1 MATRVI
7 SIANMK
13 GGTGKTTTSVN
24 LAAGITIADKKAK
37 VLVIDLDPQAN
48 LSITFGIDITDLE
61 VSVSEILLEPNL
73 GFEYAIYKKGR
84 LHIVP
89 STIRL
94 AVVQRQLQ
102 AITAGEFNLREKL
115 AQVTDNYDYIIIDTP
130 PQLSSLLDSALYASH
145 EILIPIDVGYYSM
158 LGIQELLTVI
168 ERIRTINKD
177 IGVTGVLV
185 TFAENT
191 VMSREV
197 IENARKEFGDR
208 VFNTVIRKNVRL
220 AEAPS
225 AHQTIYE
232 YDRESIGATDYLN
245 FVREFIRWRVP

>member
-61 VSVSEILLEPNL
+61 VSVSEILLEPTL

-115 AQVTDNYDYIIIDTP
+115 AQVTDN
-130 PQLSSLLDSALYASH
+130 
-145 EILIPIDVGYYSM
+145 
-158 LGIQELLTVI
+158 
-168 ERIRTINKD
+168 
-177 IGVTGVLV
+177 
-185 TFAENT
+185 
-191 VMSREV
+191 
-197 IENARKEFGDR
+197 
-208 VFNTVIRKNVRL
+208 
-220 AEAPS
+220 
-225 AHQTIYE
+225 
-232 YDRESIGATDYLN
+232 
-245 FVREFIRWRVP
+245 